1 MFLASSPILWDHFI
15 GNPSGLDPGDGEI
28 SEAQQRV
35 NGGVEQGL
43 SV

>member
-1 MFLASSPILWDHFI
+1 MFQASSPMLWDHFI

-35 NGGVEQGL
+35 NGAAGTNDIP
-43 SV
+43 